1 MIREPELLLK
11 EENDRYYILA
21 SSSYADD
28 QTRVL
33 NFGDTFAIF
42 DRWGDAKQLGTGVQ
56 GIYHEGTRF
65 LSDLEFRLNGHRP
78 VLLSSAV
85 KNENEIF
92 SIDLTNPTISLD
104 NGLVIDKGVI
114 HIGRNKFL
122 QEGICY
128 ETITLH
134 NYDVRPYSL
143 QASFVF
149 RSDFSDIFEV
159 RGMVRKIRGEVL
171 PPEISKDGHLK
182 LSYIGLDGIRRTT
195 WIHFEA
201 GREWIEAGSIVYP
214 VRLEPGAHVEI
225 RYTLQFEVGGEDNV
239 APDNQ
244 REAFRKIQ
252 QARDQGKERMA
263 SITCTNEEFSDW
275 IDRSKFDLISLL
287 RHTRYGWY
295 PYAGVPWY
303 NTPFGRDA
311 IITAMESLWIA
322 PDIARGV
329 LLFLAANQA
338 MELDP
343 FRDAE
348 PGKILHEARGGEMA
362 ALNEIPFR
370 QYYGTIDA
378 TPLFISLAG
387 QYYKRTGDKET
398 IRMIWENIN
407 MALNW
412 IHQYGDVDGDGFVEY
427 QQKEASGLFNQGWK
441 DSHDCISHED
451 GKIAQPSIALC
462 EVQGYVYDAYL
473 QVAYLGDMM
482 GEAKK
487 AKEYR
492 RMAKE
497 LKKRFNDVFWD
508 SELGCY
514 VLALDRDKNPCRIKT
529 SNAGQCLFTGIVSKA
544 RAKKLV
550 DTLMQPDM
558 FTGWGIRTLSSTA
571 ARYNPMSYHNG
582 SVWPHDSALVAYG
595 MAKYGFVNESMKIMS
610 GLFQACLYID
620 LKRLPELFCGFSY
633 RAGEAPTSY
642 PVACV
647 PQAWSVAAV
656 FLLIQA
662 CLQITIDVPAKVIS
676 FNDPRLPQYL
686 DRVRVTNLQV
696 PDGVFEFEFHRHR
709 SDVGIQTLNKP
720 EDWKVIV
727 YK

>member
-1 MIREPELLLK
+1 MIRDPELLLK

-42 DRWGDAKQLGTGVQ
+42 DRWGDAKQLGAGAQ

-65 LSDLEFRLNGHRP
+65 LSELEFRLNGHRP

-92 SIDLTNPTISLD
+92 SIDLTNPTMHLD
-104 NGLVIDKGVI
+104 NGLVVEKGVI

-134 NYDVRPYSL
+134 NFDVRPQNMY
-143 QASFVF
+143 ASFAF

-159 RGMVRKIRGEVL
+159 RGMVRKRRGEVL
-171 PPEISKDGHLK
+171 PEEVSKDGHLK
-182 LSYIGLDGIRRTT
+182 LSYIGLDDIIRTT
-195 WIHFEA
+195 WIHFEH
-201 GREWIEAGSIVYP
+201 GREWIEGSSIVYP
-214 VRLEPGAHVEI
+214 IRLEPGAHLEI
-225 RYTLQFEVGGEDNV
+225 RYTMQFQVGGDHDV
-239 APDNQ
+239 APENQ
-244 REAFRKIQ
+244 REAFRKIRD
-252 QARDQGKERMA
+252 ARDQGKERMA
-263 SITCTNEEFSDW
+263 HIECSNEEFTDW

-287 RHTRYGWY
+287 RHTPHGFY

-303 NTPFGRDA
+303 NTPFGRDG

-338 MELDP
+338 RELDP

-362 ALNEIPFR
+362 SLNEVPFK

-387 QYYKRTGDKET
+387 QYYKRTGDKDT
-398 IRMIWENIN
+398 IRLIWENIN
-407 MALNW
+407 LALNW
-412 IHQYGDVDGDGFVEY
+412 IHEYGDIDKDGFVEY

-451 GKIAQPSIALC
+451 GTIAQPSIALC

-473 QVAYLGDMM
+473 QVAYLGEVM
-482 GEAKK
+482 GEPDKSRKYKKEAKL
-487 AKEYR
+487 
-492 RMAKE
+492 

-508 SELGCY
+508 AGLNCY
-514 VLALDRDKNPCRIKT
+514 VLALDHEKNPCRVKT
-529 SNAGQCLFTGIVSKA
+529 SNAGQCLFTGIVSEA
-544 RAKKLV
+544 RAQKLV
-550 DTLMQPDM
+550 DTLMQSDM

-582 SVWPHDSALVAYG
+582 SVWPHDSAMVAFG
-595 MAKYGFVNESMKIMS
+595 MARYGFVKQCLQIMS
-610 GLFQACLYID
+610 GLFHACLYID
-620 LKRLPELFCGFSY
+620 LKRLPELFCGFPS
-633 RAGEAPTSY
+633 RHGEAPTSY

-656 FLLIQA
+656 FLLLQA
-662 CLQITIDVPAKVIS
+662 CLQITIDAPNKQIV
-676 FNDPRLPQYL
+676 FRDPQLPDYL
-686 DRVRVTNLQV
+686 DKVSLKNLPV
-696 PDGVFEFEFHRHR
+696 PDGTFEFEFQRHQFN
-709 SDVGIQTLNKP
+709 VGIQTISKP
-720 EDWKVIV
+720 YDWKVIV